1 MADHLEKALQ
11 ALTIAQENVR
21 IEALHRPAL
30 RVASTHA
37 LIDIAESLRALRP
50 PAPAPGTR
58 TWTFGDKVVHLVPL
72 ADAQLEAV
80 GGCDD
85 DEAAS

>member
-1 MADHLEKALQ
+1 MADHLDKALQ
-11 ALTIAQENVR
+11 ALALAQENVR

-30 RVASTHA
+30 RLAQTHA

-50 PAPAPGTR
+50 LTPSATNLE
-58 TWTFGDKVVHLVPL
+58 VVNFPLSQRHLAELPL
-72 ADAQLEAV
+72 EHV
-80 GGCDD
+80 GGYDED